1 MSYNNIAE
9 QAVLGT
15 MLEHNYLIL
24 DSSLIAEHFENA
36 IHRSLFKN
44 MKELAQQKKSID
56 VITLTTL
63 LEHEEGLLN
72 YLVDLQRYSNE
83 NKFDEYA
90 EIVINKW
97 RDGKRQ
103 NILMQASIDGWND
116 EKIIQ
121 ELSKIARNLVN
132 DYTSISSV
140 LVDYMT
146 MPFEQREVQQ
156 GVSTGIEQLDKI
168 LNGFQTSELTILAA
182 RPSMGKSDVM
192 LHFAKFAGWG
202 GYLPI
207 VFSLEMSTEK
217 LTERLIASVGN
228 YNRSKLR
235 DPAQMLTDG
244 QKEVWTTSLGRLS
257 ETNIQFFDAPSQK
270 VSEMRMKVRKL
281 IGEYLELKPIIFVD
295 YLTIIGSDNPNQNKH
310 IEIGAITQALKNMAK
325 EFNCPVVSL
334 AQLSRDVEKRPD
346 KRPMNSDLRESG
358 NIEEIADTIIFLYRD
373 SYYKPDDWQNKPDE
387 LEFIISK
394 NRNGECRTIK
404 TQYNRFTGGIK

>member
-1 MSYNNIAE
+1 MKNNNIAE

-15 MLEHNYLIL
+15 MIEHNYLIL
-24 DSSLIAEHFENA
+24 DSGLIVEHFENA
-36 IHRSLFKN
+36 IHRSLFKS
-44 MKELAQQKKSID
+44 MKELAQQKKAVDI
-56 VITLTTL
+56 VIITML
-63 LEHEEGLLN
+63 HDQEEGLLN
-72 YLVDLQRYSNE
+72 YLADLQRYSNE

-103 NILMQASIDGWND
+103 NILMQASIDSWDDG
-116 EKIIQ
+116 KIIQ
-121 ELSKIARNLVN
+121 ELNKIASNRVN
-132 DYTSISSV
+132 DYSSIHNV
-140 LVDYMT
+140 LVEYMT
-146 MPFEQREVQQ
+146 LPFEQREVQQ
-156 GVSTGIEQLDKI
+156 GVSTGIEQLDEI

-207 VFSLEMSTEK
+207 VFSLEMSTKK
-217 LTERLIASVGN
+217 LTERLIASVGK

-235 DPAQMLTDG
+235 DPARMLTDG
-244 QKEVWTTSLGRLS
+244 QKETWTTSLGQLS
-257 ETNIQFFDAPSQK
+257 ETNIQFFDAPNQK

-281 IGEYLELKPIIFVD
+281 ISEYPDLKPIIFID
-295 YLTIIGSDNPNQNKH
+295 YLTIIGSDNPNRNKH
-310 IEIGAITQALKNMAK
+310 IEVGEITQALKNMAK
-325 EFNCPVVSL
+325 EFSIPVVSL
-334 AQLSRDVEKRPD
+334 AQLSREVEKRPD

-373 SYYKPDDWQNKPDE
+373 SYYKPEEWQNKPDE

-394 NRNGECRTIK
+394 NRNGQCKTIK
-404 TQYNRFTGGIK
+404 TEYNRFTGVIK